1 MPVIYRD
8 DGSVA
13 WGMLAIF
20 TIVAL
25 AVLMVGYFAWYRPA
39 AEPAG
44 PNVVVTPSAPAPA
57 PAPAPNVNVTTP
69 APTPAPNVNVTT
81 PAPAPAPDVNVK
93 TDAPTVNV
101 NPPPGGGTSSGS
113 SPSGNP

>member
-39 AEPAG
+39 VEPAG
-44 PNVVVTPSAPAPA
+44 PNVVVTPSTPP
-57 PAPAPNVNVTTP
+57 PAPAPNVNVAP
-69 APTPAPNVNVTT
+69 APAPNVNVTT

-101 NPPPGGGTSSGS
+101 NPPPGGDTSSGGS